1 MPARSETKNYN
12 LTKIHRSDKAKGNF
26 YQISNKIV
34 NDPRLGMDGQGL
46 LSYLISKP
54 DNWSFTIEQIAKDYG
69 ISVSPI
75 RRVIKKLSV
84 LGYLNI
90 NPIRG
95 EHGKIFYIWE
105 IFEDPGENP
114 HHITKSY
121 NGNKPIQPYNDFIP

>member
-1 MPARSETKNYN
+1 MPARSETNNNN
-12 LTKIHRSDKAKGNF
+12 LTKIHRSDKTKGNF
-26 YQISNKIV
+26 FQISNKIV

-75 RRVIKKLSV
+75 RRVIKKLSY

-95 EHGKIFYIWE
+95 KHGKIFYTWE
-105 IFEDPGENP
+105 IFEDRAENP
-114 HHITKSY
+114 NHITKSY
-121 NGNKPIQPYNDFIP
+121 NGETLPPPYNDSIP